1 MQKWPVFNEDRA
13 IGRGFERVS
22 ALRFGIVGSAVVHG
36 GGRTD
41 DADDAVEERL
51 QLEVQGGGVDGAR
64 QAAGDA
70 LHVAQRQLV
79 AVAQDRLALVVERV
93 AEGAAQGPSR
103 RESWQAARG
112 RRRPG
117 DAGPEAP

>member
-1 MQKWPVFNEDRA
+1 MEGESVSMSLPRRGGMVIRNTLKMVRNGSETSPKILGKWVQKWPVFNEDRA

-64 QAAGDA
+64 QTAGDA
-70 LHVAQRQLV
+70 LHVA
-79 AVAQDRLALVVERV
+79 
-93 AEGAAQGPSR
+93 
-103 RESWQAARG
+103 
-112 RRRPG
+112 
-117 DAGPEAP
+117 

>member
-1 MQKWPVFNEDRA
+1 MQGESVSISLPRRGGMVIRNTLKMVRNGPETGPKILGKWVQKWPGFNEDRA

-64 QAAGDA
+64 QTAGDA
-70 LHVAQRQLV
+70 LHVA
-79 AVAQDRLALVVERV
+79 
-93 AEGAAQGPSR
+93 
-103 RESWQAARG
+103 
-112 RRRPG
+112 
-117 DAGPEAP
+117 